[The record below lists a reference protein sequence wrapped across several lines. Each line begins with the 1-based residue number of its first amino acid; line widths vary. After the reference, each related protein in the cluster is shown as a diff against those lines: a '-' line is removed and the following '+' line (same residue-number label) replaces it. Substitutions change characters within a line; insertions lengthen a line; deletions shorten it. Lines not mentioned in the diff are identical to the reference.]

1 MGNLVA
7 GCLSIL
13 SDAPLAA
20 AGFILLGAFLDLFD
34 GMVARWMKQDSPL
47 GVQLDSL
54 ADMVTFGV
62 APAILFLRVMPPDGW
77 VTAIALLI
85 PVCSAW
91 RLAVFNLL
99 PPSPVFRGLPTPA
112 NALWYAGL
120 SLWLP
125 VPGRA
130 PELLYH
136 PPLHATIALGL
147 CAWMVSRLAVPSL
160 KSPQGIRGLALPA
173 LLALFALSLAVGAGY
188 PWLAP
193 GAALAG
199 GFAGMVIGAGWKGRP
214 KQ

>member
-54 ADMVTFGV
+54 ADVVTFGV
-62 APAILFLRVMPPDGW
+62 APAILFLRVMPQEAW

-120 SLWLP
+120 GLWLP

-136 PPLHATIALGL
+136 PLLHAAIALGL
-147 CAWMVSRLAVPSL
+147 CAWMVSRLEVPSL
-160 KSPQGIRGLALPA
+160 KSPMGLRDLALPA
-173 LLALFALSLAVGAGY
+173 LLALLGLGLSMGAGH

-199 GFAGMVIGAGWKGRP
+199 ALTGILGGNLLLAISK
-214 KQ
+214 K